1 MDDGRGEPSLL
12 SDEGQRYS
20 LNEGDFKNRKKRA
33 LLFTAT
39 WLTAKRKV
47 NPDTYGLKMK
57 NKVCK
62 NSKFYYNRAGLI

>member
-1 MDDGRGEPSLL
+1 VDDGRGEPSLP
-12 SDEGQRYS
+12 SDQGQRYS

-33 LLFTAT
+33 LLFT
-39 WLTAKRKV
+39 TARLVPKRKV
-47 NPDTYGLKMK
+47 NPDTSGLKMK